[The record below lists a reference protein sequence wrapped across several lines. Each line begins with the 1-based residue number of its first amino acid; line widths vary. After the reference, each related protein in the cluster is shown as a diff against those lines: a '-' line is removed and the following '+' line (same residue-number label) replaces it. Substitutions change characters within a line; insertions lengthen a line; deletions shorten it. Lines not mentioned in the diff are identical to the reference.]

1 MNSAPVTVT
10 DPAAL
15 CAWLQMND
23 AFYPTGAYSHSHGLE
38 GLIEAGS
45 VRDRTTLREYCLVS
59 LLPSLARLELPLV
72 RHAYD
77 ALGAADW
84 AKLGGLCE
92 LSSALRATRE
102 ARQASEAIGR
112 QRIALLV
119 SLRTCPMAAE
129 FERRAGEAS
138 WPRPAAIAAA
148 LEARSV
154 GVPLESA
161 FASVLYGASSSAVS
175 AAMKLL
181 RLGQNGGQTLL
192 AEMLALAPGVFTEA
206 LQVGIDEI
214 GWFNPWLDI
223 ASARHEHAAA
233 RLFIS

>member
-1 MNSAPVTVT
+1 MISAPVTVT
-10 DPAAL
+10 DPTAL

-38 GLIEAGS
+38 GLIEAGI
-45 VRDRTTLREYCLVS
+45 VRDRATLREYCLAS

-72 RHAYD
+72 RYAHG
-77 ALGAADW
+77 ALGEGDW
-84 AKLGGLCE
+84 GKLGELCE

-112 QRIALLV
+112 QRISLLV
-119 SLRTCPMAAE
+119 TLRGCALAEE
-129 FERRAGEAS
+129 FERRATAGG
-138 WPRPAAIAAA
+138 WPRPAALAAA
-148 LEARSV
+148 LEARCAGMPV
-154 GVPLESA
+154 EAA
-161 FASVLYGASSSAVS
+161 FASVLYGACSSAVS

-192 AEMLALAPGVFTEA
+192 TELLELSPSVFAEA
-206 LQVGIDEI
+206 LQVNVEEI